1 VTYTILD
8 CYTDE
13 PSGLGV
19 PPYLGTYPR
28 YLYGA
33 LSSENPHYLTI
44 DDVRLWKFFSSKRRN
59 EERDKKT
66 KVNVHNL
73 TKNYSSTHE
82 IIKHTK
88 ELIVVAGIHTPGK
101 YLSAIPGTL
110 YEIKRLIGDLRCR
123 KVLTGP
129 ASVLGTRLEGGKR
142 AERTDVSFF
151 DEIENNYLGIN
162 EYERISEYAMKGAG
176 IIRQIPWIPIAEIET
191 ARGCAHGR
199 CSFCT
204 EPLKHGYEERDT
216 GDIIDEAVALERE
229 GIRHL
234 RLGKQSD
241 FFDLSAEKMERL
253 MVGIREKC
261 HPETLHID
269 NVNPSLVTEEKVDL
283 VVRYCTP
290 GNVAALGVESFDHE
304 VIRTNNLNATPEVVM
319 RAIRLICRLGSKR
332 GDNGLPFFLPGIN
345 LLFGLMGE
353 SQKTHAHNMHHLSLI
368 LEEGLMLRRINIR
381 QVTVFPGTPLDRE
394 CGTKYLAKN
403 RKYYWKW
410 RNEIRQKI
418 DHPMLERV
426 VPKGT
431 LLRNVFAEIYD
442 GNHTFLRQFGT
453 YPLIVC
459 VESRIPLG
467 RIYDISVTGH
477 MLRSITGKVA

>member
-1 VTYTILD
+1 VTRTILD

-44 DDVRLWKFFSSKRRN
+44 DDVRLWKFFSSKRRD

-66 KVNVHNL
+66 RVNVHNL
-73 TKNYSSTHE
+73 TKNYSSVRE
-82 IIKHTK
+82 ILGHTK
-88 ELIVVAGIHTPGK
+88 ELIVVAGIHAPGK
-101 YLSAIPGTL
+101 YLSAVPGTL
-110 YEIKRLIGDLRCR
+110 YEIKRLVGDLRC
-123 KVLTGP
+123 KKILTGP
-129 ASVLGTRLEGGKR
+129 AASLGTRLEGGKR

-162 EYERISEYAMKGAG
+162 EYDRISEYAVKGAG
-176 IIRQIPWIPIAEIET
+176 IIRQMPWVPVAEIET

-216 GDIIDEAVALERE
+216 ENIIDEAVALKGE
-229 GIRHL
+229 GIRHF

-241 FFDLSAEKMERL
+241 FFDLSAEKMEGL
-253 MVGIREKC
+253 MAGIREKC
-261 HPETLHID
+261 APETLHID
-269 NVNPSLVTEEKVDL
+269 NVNPALVTEEKVTL

-290 GNVAALGVESFDHE
+290 GNVAALGVESFDPE
-304 VIRTNNLNATPEVVM
+304 VIRENSLNSTPEIVM
-319 RAIRLICRLGSKR
+319 RAIRLICRLGSGR
-332 GDNGLPFFLPGIN
+332 GDNGLPLFLPGIN
-345 LLFGLMGE
+345 LLFGLSGE
-353 SQKTHAHNMHHLSLI
+353 SRKTHMHNMHYLSLMC
-368 LEEGLMLRRINIR
+368 EEGLMLRRINIR
-381 QVTVFPGTPLDRE
+381 QVTVFPGTPLDRG

-459 VESRIPLG
+459 VERRIPL
-467 RIYDISVTGH
+467 RRFYDISVTGH